1 MFHLRGITM
10 NRRHF
15 LAASAATTALIATSS
30 SSTRASNKELKV
42 IVPAMKPEELADL
55 KAVAPSAQL
64 VECKSEE
71 EAIAQVGDAHA
82 SYGFLSAPVIRAG
95 KSLRWV
101 QQPSAGVEHL
111 VEMPELLQSD
121 IILTNMQRA
130 YGPEIADQALGYL
143 LAFTRSLTHFVR
155 TQSKEEWRSSG
166 PGVVLDEL
174 AAKTLLVIGLG
185 GIGSEIARRAAAFG
199 MRVLATDPKVLERPP
214 FVEELHRPDA
224 FHSLL
229 PRADVVASAVPLTRE
244 SRKMIGAKQFATMKP
259 GVILI
264 NVSRGGVV
272 DTNAL
277 VEALDSKQVA
287 AAGLDVTDPEPLPKG
302 HPLWSRNVIITP
314 HSAGQSPG
322 GERRRHEYFREN
334 LRRFAAGEM
343 LLNIV
348 DKKAGY

>member
-1 MFHLRGITM
+1 
-10 NRRHF
+10 
-15 LAASAATTALIATSS
+15 
-30 SSTRASNKELKV
+30 
-42 IVPAMKPEELADL
+42 MKPEELADL
-55 KAVAPSAQL
+55 KSAAPSVQL

-71 EAIAQVGDAHA
+71 EAIRHVVDAHA
-82 SYGFLSAPVIRAG
+82 SYGFLSQSVIRAG
-95 KSLRWV
+95 KSLTWV

-111 VEMPELLQSD
+111 VEMPELLKSD

-130 YGPEIADQALGYL
+130 YGPEIADQAMGYL

-155 TQSKEEWRSSG
+155 TQTKEEWQSRG
-166 PGVVLDEL
+166 PGIVLDEL
-174 AAKTLLVIGLG
+174 AGKSLLVIALG

-199 MRVLATDPKVLERPP
+199 MRVIATDPKVLDRPP

-224 FHSLL
+224 FTSLL
-229 PRADVVASAVPLTRE
+229 PRADVIASAVPLTRE
-244 SRKMIGAKQFATMKP
+244 TRKMIGAKQFAMMKP

-264 NVSRGGVV
+264 NVSRGGVI
-272 DTNAL
+272 DTPAL
-277 VEALDSKQVA
+277 VDALDSKQVA

>member
-1 MFHLRGITM
+1 M

-15 LAASAATTALIATSS
+15 LAASAATTALTAAGTAAATAAVTASA
-30 SSTRASNKELKV
+30 RASRTPLKV
-42 IVPAMKPEELADL
+42 IVPQISSEQLADL
-55 KAVAPSAQL
+55 KAAAPSLEL
-64 VECKSEE
+64 VPCKSED
-71 EAIAQVGDAHA
+71 EAIAQIGDAAA
-82 SYGFLSAPVIRAG
+82 SYGYISQRIIQAG
-95 KSLRWV
+95 KALKWV

-111 VEMPELLQSD
+111 IEIPELVDSE

-130 YGPEIADQALGYL
+130 YGPEIADQAIGYL

-155 TQSKEEWRSSG
+155 TQSSQEWRSSRQ
-166 PGVVLDEL
+166 GVVLDEL
-174 AAKTLLVIGLG
+174 MGKTMLIIGLG

-199 MRVLATDPKVLERPP
+199 MRILATDPKVLERPP
-214 FVEELHRPDA
+214 SVEELHRPDA
-224 FHSLL
+224 FHKLL
-229 PRADVVASAVPLTRE
+229 PRADVVASAVPLT
-244 SRKMIGAKQFATMKP
+244 KATKKLIGAKELGMMKQ

-264 NVSRGGVV
+264 NVSRGGVI
-272 DTNAL
+272 DTDAL
-277 VEALDSKQVA
+277 VAALDSKQVA

-322 GERRRHEYFREN
+322 GDRRRHEYFREN
-334 LRRFAAGEM
+334 LRRFAACEM